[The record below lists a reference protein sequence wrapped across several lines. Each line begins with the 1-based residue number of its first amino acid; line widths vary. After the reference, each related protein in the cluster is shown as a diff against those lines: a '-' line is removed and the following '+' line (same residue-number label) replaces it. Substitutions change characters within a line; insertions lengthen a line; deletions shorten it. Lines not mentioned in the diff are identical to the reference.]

1 MKYIVSCVL
10 ILIFAQVGQSQMS
23 TRKNAM
29 TYKFVLIDYNT
40 LDPTYRTANPK
51 RIFHPSDVNYAFELG
66 YFRYINNSFNIAAP
80 LRIGSIDAHHNLV
93 AVDDSTCA
101 PCQRRFYPK
110 EFFVGLDAMGIYKF
124 NNGYILKE
132 DFWIAPY
139 ITLGIG
145 AKYMAKRKGHFDF
158 QIPIGLGVNIK
169 LTEGFY
175 IQAQLEYRKS
185 VVINKD
191 NLGISA
197 GLLWVIGKK
206 EATLDN

>member
-1 MKYIVSCVL
+1 MKYIVSLVL
-10 ILIFAQVGQSQMS
+10 SLVFVQAIQAQIAMH
-23 TRKNAM
+23 KNAL
-29 TYKFVLIDYNT
+29 TYKFVLVDYNT
-40 LDPTYRTANPK
+40 LDPTYRAANPK
-51 RIFHPSDVNYAFELG
+51 RILHPKDVNYAFELG
-66 YFRYINNSFNIAAP
+66 YFRQLNNSINIGAP

-93 AVDDSTCA
+93 NINDSTCA
-101 PCQRRFYPK
+101 PCKHRVYPK
-110 EFFVGLDAMGIYKF
+110 EFFLGLDVMGIYKF
-124 NNGYILKE
+124 NNGYILQE

-145 AKYMAKRKGHFDF
+145 AKYMSKRKGHFDF

-191 NLGISA
+191 NFAISA
-197 GLLWVIGKK
+197 GLLWMIINKK
-206 EATLDN
+206 